1 VGARMALDVTV
12 DLIGATVEV
21 EQPMGAGMRTVG
33 TGFLMADPAP
43 DGTPRIVLVTANH
56 VLARMKGDKATVGFR
71 TQQPDGAWLF
81 TPQKLTI
88 RSEGKALWRRHPT
101 RDVAVIAITVPPE
114 FAKAAIP
121 LSWLASDLER
131 YAVTPGEEMMT
142 LGFPQGLSSN
152 TAGFPILR
160 AGRVASYPL
169 GPASAFPTFLLD
181 FRVFPGNS
189 GGPVYAPGDGAAGG
203 GARFIAGMLTQDV
216 EIGSENLQIG
226 IVTQARFIRE
236 TVALLDGP
244 AMAAPGPADGARPA
258 GHTISAVASAA
269 PFHARAAAADADA
282 VEP

>member
-1 VGARMALDVTV
+1 MAVDITV
-12 DLIGATVEV
+12 DLIGATVEL
-21 EQPMGAGMRTVG
+21 EQPLGPGMRTVG
-33 TGFLMADPAP
+33 TGFLIADPAP

-71 TQQPDGAWLF
+71 TEQADGSWLF
-81 TPQKLTI
+81 TPTKLTI
-88 RSEGKALWRRHPT
+88 RSGGKELWRRHPT
-101 RDVAVIAITVPPE
+101 RDVAVITITVPPE

-121 LSWLASDLER
+121 LNWLAGDLER
-131 YAVTPGEEMMT
+131 YSVTPGEEMMT

-160 AGRVASYPL
+160 AGRVASYPI
-169 GPASAFPTFLLD
+169 GPSSAFPTFLLD

-189 GGPVYAPGDGAAGG
+189 GGPVYAPGEGAPAGN
-203 GARFIAGMLTQDV
+203 ARFIAGMLTQDV

-236 TVALLDGP
+236 TVASLDGP
-244 AMAAPGPADGARPA
+244 AAAAKLAEAALPGA
-258 GHTISAVASAA
+258 GHPVSAVASAA

-282 VEP
+282 AEP